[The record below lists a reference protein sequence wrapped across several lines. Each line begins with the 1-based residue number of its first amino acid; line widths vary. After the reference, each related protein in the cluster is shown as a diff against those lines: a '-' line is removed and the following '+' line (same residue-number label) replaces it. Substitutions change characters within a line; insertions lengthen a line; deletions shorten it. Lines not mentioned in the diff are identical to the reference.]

1 MSDNRDPFKPP
12 DGVTIVRPR
21 PGAGSRRQPAGTEGT
36 VHVPPSSM
44 PADAVLPPL
53 REAMASGLNPLV
65 AAATPLLVLSGQLRG
80 MVASPDVAALRRY
93 TLDEIRR
100 FEKRAQS
107 AGVANEVVLSARY
120 GLCASIDEAVLSTPW
135 GSQSE
140 WSQQT
145 LLLALHKEMWGGEKF
160 FKVLDALMKSP
171 EQHIDLLELFY
182 LCIAFGFAGK
192 YSDQVRADGRARLA
206 EIDQELYQLVRSQ
219 RARPQDALSLRWQ
232 GVTDR
237 RNRLIRYVPLWVIA
251 AAALAVVA
259 GAFTF
264 FYSRL
269 TEAAEPVH
277 TRLARIGTEDF
288 TGPGNPSLVTGP
300 TIKQLLAPQEESG
313 LISVEEDGART
324 VVTPLAGDLFAS
336 GRADVN
342 TTYRELFDQ
351 IGRAIGQ
358 VPGRVLVRGHTD
370 DQPIRSIRFRD
381 NFDLSRQRAAA
392 VVQVLASSKVP
403 MTWMNSVGVGSEEPK
418 FKPVSTVENRARNR
432 RVEIVHVPET

>member
-1 MSDNRDPFKPP
+1 
-12 DGVTIVRPR
+12 
-21 PGAGSRRQPAGTEGT
+21 
-36 VHVPPSSM
+36 M

-80 MVASPDVAALRRY
+80 MAASPDVAALRRY
-93 TLDEIRR
+93 ALDEIRR
-100 FEKRAQS
+100 FEGRARS
-107 AGVANEVVLSARY
+107 AGVANEVVVSARY
-120 GLCASIDEAVLSTPW
+120 ALCSSIDEAVMSTPW
-135 GSQSE
+135 GSQGD

-145 LLLALHKEMWGGEKF
+145 LLLALHREMFGGEKF
-160 FKVLDALMKSP
+160 FKVLDALMTSP
-171 EQHIDLLELFY
+171 EQHIDLLELLY

-192 YSDQVRADGRARLA
+192 YSDQVRGDGRARLA
-206 EIDQELYQLVRSQ
+206 EIEQELYQLIRSQ

-232 GVTDR
+232 GIKDR

-251 AAALAVVA
+251 AAALAIVA

-269 TEAAEPVH
+269 TGAAAPVH

-288 TGPGNPSLVTGP
+288 VGPANAAPVSGP
-300 TIKQLLAPQEESG
+300 TIKQLLAPQEKSG
-313 LISVEEDGART
+313 LLSVEEDGART

-342 TTYRELFDQ
+342 MKYGELFAQ
-351 IGRAIGQ
+351 IGRAISQ

-370 DQPIRSIRFRD
+370 DQPIQSIRFRD
-381 NFDLSRQRAAA
+381 NFDLSRQRAVA
-392 VVQVLASSKVP
+392 VVQALASSKVP

-418 FKPVSTVENRARNR
+418 FKPVSTAENRARNR
-432 RVEIVHVPET
+432 RVEIVHVPEA

>member
-1 MSDNRDPFKPP
+1 
-12 DGVTIVRPR
+12 
-21 PGAGSRRQPAGTEGT
+21 
-36 VHVPPSSM
+36 M

-53 REAMASGLNPLV
+53 REAIASGLNPLV

-80 MVASPDVAALRRY
+80 MAASPDVAALRRY
-93 TLDEIRR
+93 ALDEIRR

-107 AGVANEVVLSARY
+107 AGVANGVIVSARY
-120 GLCASIDEAVLSTPW
+120 ALCSSIDEAVLSTPW

-160 FKVLDALMKSP
+160 FKVLDALMASP
-171 EQHIDLLELFY
+171 EQHIDLLELLY
-182 LCIAFGFAGK
+182 LCVAFGFAGK
-192 YSDQVRADGRARLA
+192 YSDQVRGDGRARLA
-206 EIDQELYQLVRSQ
+206 EIEQELYQLIRSQ
-219 RARPQDALSLRWQ
+219 RTRPQDALSLRWQ
-232 GVTDR
+232 GIKDR

-251 AAALAVVA
+251 AAALAIVA

-264 FYSRL
+264 FYTRL
-269 TEAAEPVH
+269 TGAAAPVH

-288 TGPGNPSLVTGP
+288 TGNVAPVTGP
-300 TIKQLLAPQEESG
+300 TLKQLLAPQEKSG
-313 LISVEEDGART
+313 LLSVEEDGGRT

-342 TTYRELFDQ
+342 TKYRELFEQ
-351 IGRAIGQ
+351 IGRAISQ

-370 DQPIRSIRFRD
+370 DQPIQSIRFRD

-403 MTWMNSVGVGSEEPK
+403 TTWMNSVGVGSEEPK
-418 FKPVSTVENRARNR
+418 FKPVSTAENRARNR
-432 RVEIVHVPET
+432 RVEIVHVPGT